1 MFGMKQTLRM
11 TAQVFA
17 EIERTV
23 GSLPAEQGGILGGN
37 PNEGVISHYHFD
49 AEGSRTGVTYSPNA
63 KLLTELL
70 QKEWNPRGIRLMGF
84 VHSHPRSFRRLS
96 SGDIFYAERIL
107 GVNEEMAALYLPL
120 VMSAGDAGR
129 FEFLPFAVVPGEG
142 GKPRVQSM
150 NLRIVSGSAH
160 RPLDGVDA
168 VPAIFERVRGAYDL
182 DWLAGCR
189 VIAIGAG
196 GANSWLDNM
205 ARTGVGEFV
214 LVDPD
219 TVEAKN
225 VGTQRVYLSEAGK
238 PKVQVVCQRLLDIN
252 PEVKVLPLPALL
264 DRIDDKMF
272 ARLALAPW
280 DQLDNSDRKSVV

>member
-1 MFGMKQTLRM
+1 M
-11 TAQVFA
+11 
-17 EIERTV
+17 E
-23 GSLPAEQGGILGGN
+23 
-37 PNEGVISHYHFD
+37 
-49 AEGSRTGVTYSPNA
+49 
-63 KLLTELL
+63 
-70 QKEWNPRGIRLMGF
+70 
-84 VHSHPRSFRRLS
+84 FRRVLFRS
-96 SGDIFYAERIL
+96 
-107 GVNEEMAALYLPL
+107 

-225 VGTQRVYLSEAGK
+225 VGTQRVYLSESGK

-280 DQLDNSDRKSVV
+280 DQLDNSGWERSAGGGGGPRRTLVCGLTDNFEAQARVNRLALQFGLPSLAAQGRSEAGR